1 VAAAAIMLMML
12 APTVVAK
19 EPADVSGTWDVAF
32 VDRLRT
38 PAWVAQDILGIV
50 PEGPMTQIICTGSGS
65 MTLTQAGASFSGTY
79 MQNSNQCV
87 TKAGQVFQDPL
98 TFIPFSVLGEI
109 NGSSLDL
116 FIDGPAVDCDYRAV
130 IADVDQGVATA
141 ISGGGPCLVPGHPKS
156 DVPSGPPPAGTS
168 VTLSF
173 EAWRP

>member
-1 VAAAAIMLMML
+1 
-12 APTVVAK
+12 
-19 EPADVSGTWDVAF
+19 
-32 VDRLRT
+32 
-38 PAWVAQDILGIV
+38 
-50 PEGPMTQIICTGSGS
+50 MTQIICTGSGS

-79 MQNSNQCV
+79 VQNNNQCV

-109 NGSSLDL
+109 NGNSLSL
-116 FIDGPAVDCDYRAV
+116 FIDGPALDCDYRAV
-130 IADVDQGVATA
+130 ISDTDQGVATA
-141 ISGGGPCLVPGHPKS
+141 ISGGGPCIVPGHPKS